1 MDLTV
6 KKIWESIYQKLLHF
20 ENEREASALAYRL
33 IEHYTQI
40 DKLHVNLDLHT
51 QIKKENY
58 NQIQIALNELQ
69 QGKPIQYIL
78 GKTIVGEATIFV
90 DERVLIPRYETEEL
104 LAWILQENSN
114 FSDTIIDICTGSGC
128 ILTAFGLKNPKAK
141 LYGIDYDDKIIEL
154 AYKNAIYNKVKA
166 DFIVSDVLS
175 EKFLSY
181 TQACNIIVSNPPYV
195 RQSEKIFMERK
206 VLDYEP
212 SKALFVSDENPLVFY
227 NAITK
232 WASKNLISEG
242 KIYVE
247 INEVFSNEII
257 NILKSFDFQNIELR
271 FDMQNKPRMIRAIQ
285 K

>member
-6 KKIWESIYQKLLHF
+6 KKIWKNTYQKLLHF
-20 ENEREASALAYRL
+20 ENEREASSLAYRL

-51 QIKKENY
+51 QIKKEIY
-58 NQIQIALNELQ
+58 NQIQTALNELQ

-78 GKTIVGEATIFV
+78 GKTVFGEATVFV

-104 LAWILQENSN
+104 LAWILQENPN
-114 FSDTIIDICTGSGC
+114 FSETIIDVCTGSGC
-128 ILTAFGLKNPKAK
+128 ILTAFGLENPKAK
-141 LYGIDYDDKIIEL
+141 LYGIDYDNQIIEL

-166 DFIVSDVLS
+166 NFIVRDVLS
-175 EKFLSY
+175 ETFSSY
-181 TQACNIIVSNPPYV
+181 SHSCHVLVSNPPYV
-195 RQSEKIFMERK
+195 RQSEKAFMKRK

-212 SKALFVSDENPLVFY
+212 SKALFVPDENPLVFY
-227 NAITK
+227 NAIAK
-232 WASKNLISEG
+232 WASKNLVSKG

-257 NILKSFDFQNIELR
+257 DLLKGFDFQGIELR
-271 FDMQNKPRMIRAIQ
+271 LDMQNKPRMIRAIQ